1 MIMCVGVPLRART
14 VLEMVHLDGR
24 AGWRARELRARYLR
38 CCCEHLLC
46 AKGSHD
52 ASVRLL
58 ARVENAAA
66 VLAWSC
72 HSKPV

>member
-1 MIMCVGVPLRART
+1 MCVGVPLRART
-14 VLEMVHLDGR
+14 QCSRWCIWMGERGGAPETCVC
-24 AGWRARELRARYLR
+24 YLR

-52 ASVRLL
+52 ASVRVQ
-58 ARVENAAA
+58 ARVKNAAA